1 MFGPV
6 AVLGGG
12 HGGHCMAADLTLRG
26 HDVHLYEHPRFQ
38 DSFRT
43 TLERGCIQLGG
54 PAATVTG
61 EAKLRKVTTD
71 MSEAVRGTRF
81 IHVVVP
87 AFAHDPF
94 FRELLPRLEDGQ
106 TVVVWS
112 GDFGSLRLAWLLRQE
127 YPAKE
132 ILVAETSTI
141 PYGTR
146 RRAGAEVDLLLVAP
160 RVTVAALPA
169 KATGEL
175 LPTLKAVWPCL
186 EPADNVL
193 AAALSN
199 PNPICHPP
207 GSLLNVGRI
216 QHSGGQFFMYR
227 EGITE
232 AVARVIQVLYQET
245 RALAAALACEVIEYE
260 EEDFWTSAS
269 IMGAAFQAPAVN
281 GADTLGIIAGV
292 LGPTSISHRYITEDL
307 PYGLVPMSQLGDKLG
322 VDTPVIDSMVHLGSA
337 VCGSDFWAT
346 GRTLDTL
353 GIDTLDGQAL
363 LRYVT
368 EGVR

>member
-1 MFGPV
+1 
-6 AVLGGG
+6 
-12 HGGHCMAADLTLRG
+12 MAADLTLRG
-26 HDVHLYEHPRFQ
+26 YDVHLYEHPRFLE
-38 DSFRT
+38 SFRA
-43 TLERGCIQLGG
+43 TLERGSIRLGG

-71 MSEAVRGTRF
+71 MADAIRGTRF

-87 AFAHDPF
+87 AFAHDLF
-94 FRELLPRLEDGQ
+94 FHELLPWLKAGQ

-112 GDFGSLRLAWLLRQE
+112 GDFGSLRLAWLLRQQ

-132 ILVAETSTI
+132 IRLAETSTI

-146 RRAGAEVDLLLVAP
+146 RRAGAEVDLLLMAP

-175 LPTLKAVWPCL
+175 LATLKPVWPCL
-186 EPADNVL
+186 EPAENVL

-232 AVARVIQVLYQET
+232 AVARVIRALYEET
-245 RALAAALACEVIEYE
+245 RALAAALSCEVIAYDEA
-260 EEDFWTSAS
+260 DFWTSAS
-269 IMGAAFQAPAVN
+269 IMGAAFQAPAMTTS
-281 GADTLGIIAGV
+281 DTLDIIAGV

-307 PYGLVPMSQLGDKLG
+307 PYGLVPMSQLGDRLG
-322 VDTPVIDSMVHLGSA
+322 VETPVIDSLVDLGSA
-337 VCGSDFWAT
+337 VCGTDFRAT
-346 GRTLDTL
+346 GRTLETL
-353 GIDTLDGQAL
+353 GIDTLDAPEL
-363 LRYVT
+363 LRYVA
-368 EGVR
+368 EGER